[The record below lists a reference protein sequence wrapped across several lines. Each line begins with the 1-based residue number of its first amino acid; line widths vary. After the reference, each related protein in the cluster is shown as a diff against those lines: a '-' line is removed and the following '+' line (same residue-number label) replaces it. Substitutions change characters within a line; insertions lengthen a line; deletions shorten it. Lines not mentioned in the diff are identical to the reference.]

1 LSSEKEES
9 TWRIYPEGVV
19 RAASTPLKNHLD
31 CGKAEQR
38 ESLGRK
44 NKGDAGDG
52 GTGEGGKGQ
61 SREGEEPMQ
70 QVTEKPGQKHKEQW
84 GSLEEKDGRGRVR
97 KDLYGDGRKAKRK
110 NGDWRLG

>member
-1 LSSEKEES
+1 
-9 TWRIYPEGVV
+9 
-19 RAASTPLKNHLD
+19 
-31 CGKAEQR
+31 
-38 ESLGRK
+38 
-44 NKGDAGDG
+44 
-52 GTGEGGKGQ
+52 
-61 SREGEEPMQ
+61 MQ